1 MMNSSVQT
9 EMKNVPMQIRVP
21 DAKKKA
27 IKADAAMRG
36 ISISQLL
43 VDAYDRYNDAE
54 IKQDK
59 K

>member
-1 MMNSSVQT
+1 MNSSVQT
-9 EMKNVPMQIRVP
+9 ENKNVPMQIRVP

-43 VDAYDRYNDAE
+43 VNAYDCYNDTE
-54 IKQDK
+54 IKQGK